1 MKRYLS
7 LFLALILALLLL
19 SSCQDSLPEEGGDLA
34 QGSGSSIQSDSNL
47 DNQDIID
54 TLLPNENEAATELR
68 NKKVSIDLD
77 EHYIGGDLKIEDKTD
92 ETKFENGY
100 ICKNE
105 NGCLYIAYAPNIY
118 SYTVLIKYTDN
129 QNEVAGVIQGVLK
142 KHFYE
147 SKEAYTKIDT
157 QILWDNQILI
167 TFPDFDSYF
176 SCQEELLD
184 SLSASSYVEKIHI
197 SYINS
202 QNGTNKINAPY
213 EIYSTL
219 NSYYSMR
226 YEGSIL
232 CKTYSEFTNA
242 CGSAYATDEGLKRI
256 TKSTFVNNYVFIVV
270 NNHYREVEISD
281 ARLVGNTVYFTNNE
295 YADNGAHPD
304 IAYFNACVIV
314 VPREELGKLPEN
326 TCVKTVD
333 APIYIEGTAELYDKG
348 DALTI
353 AFEHFYENYETSLP
367 DGFVFTADVSEDAYY
382 WFISIYPKYVG
393 AMYYE
398 EEAFPDII
406 NDGADYTVSKLN
418 GSIVY
423 VSPSSPE
430 KIYETALQL
439 NYIFWYQ
446 RFAPTNEELATL
458 VVNNG
463 FLEDGFESVILPED
477 IVAGDII
484 TIKTTGEWLNNQ
496 VYLLSHWSL
505 KGEVLHSNV
514 TYARVI
520 HLEGEDFNIT
530 KIKEGYDFSD
540 DKVILDRQGRFIS
553 LDEYTGNEIYLVADQ
568 NRLATYTGEGKY
580 PIACMLAYNPRD
592 IEAGHPP
599 KIEHNIT
606 EEQAIKIAS
615 DHFYERYAN
624 LESYTYTVS
633 VSRGYE
639 DYFVI
644 HIDSEPI
651 KSGEYI
657 DRAYIYTIHKGTG
670 EITLIEIAE

>member
-7 LFLALILALLLL
+7 LFLALVLALLLL
-19 SSCQDSLPEEGGDLA
+19 SSCQESLPEEGGDLA
-34 QGSGSSIQSDSNL
+34 QGSGSSLQSDSNL

-54 TLLPNENEAATELR
+54 TLLPDENEAATELR

-77 EHYIGGDLKIEDKTD
+77 EHYIGGGSKLEDKTD

-118 SYTVLIKYTDN
+118 SYTVLIKYTEN
-129 QNEVAGVIQGVLK
+129 QNTVSKAVQDVLK

-147 SKEAYTKIDT
+147 SDEAYTKIDT

-197 SYINS
+197 SYINA
-202 QNGTNKINAPY
+202 QNGKATVKSSY

-232 CKTYSEFTNA
+232 CRTYSDFTSA

-295 YADNGAHPD
+295 YADNGAHSD
-304 IAYFNACVIV
+304 VAYFNACVIV

-333 APIYIEGTAELYDKG
+333 APIYTEGTAELYDKG

-382 WFISIYPKYVG
+382 WFIHIYPKYVG
-393 AMYYE
+393 AMDYE

-406 NDGADYTVSKLN
+406 SDGADYTVSKLN

-463 FLEDGFESVILPED
+463 FLEDGFESVIIPMD

-606 EEQAIKIAS
+606 EEQAIEIAEA
-615 DHFYERYAN
+615 DFCLKHKKEGYI
-624 LESYTYTVS
+624 YTATVYD
-633 VSRGYE
+633 RYE
-639 DYFVI
+639 DYFVVC
-644 HIDSEPI
+644 IDEEPI
-651 KSGEYI
+651 NGGEWI
-657 DRAYIYTIHKGTG
+657 DKAYSYTIHKGTG